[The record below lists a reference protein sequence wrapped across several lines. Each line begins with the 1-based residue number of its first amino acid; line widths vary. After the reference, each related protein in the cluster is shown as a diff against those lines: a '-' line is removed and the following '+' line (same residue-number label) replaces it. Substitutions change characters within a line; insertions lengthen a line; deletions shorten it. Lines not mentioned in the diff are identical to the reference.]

1 MLISKYYIVNN
12 PFGVD
17 IMFYEFLADLNFVV
31 GFILFLC
38 YSYQIFY
45 SIVPF
50 SLKPKKHKL
59 PIKKNNLAILIA
71 ARNEEAVI
79 GNLLDSI
86 HAQDYD
92 KELLHPIVIADNCTD
107 NTATVARER
116 GATVFERF
124 NKEKV
129 GKGYAL
135 DYAIDKLRE
144 LGEWERMDGV
154 IVLDA
159 DNLLT
164 KSFVSEMNKTFSDGY
179 EAFTSYRNSKNY
191 GDNWISAGYGL
202 WYIRESKFLH
212 YARMLLR
219 SSAAISGTGFLVS
232 RKLLDRFDGWKFYL
246 LTEDIEFS
254 IFSIINGVKIGCCIN
269 AELYDEQPVTFHQ
282 SYKQRLRWSK
292 GFFQVWQKHGS
303 ELVRGIFKHRKFAF
317 FDMTMNIMPAFV
329 LTVVLLFT
337 SISSILLSIFGWG
350 DPSPVIESLLG
361 YVAFT
366 YSVMFVMG
374 LLTLISEWNKIHTTT
389 GKKIGY
395 LFLFPIFM
403 YTYIPISV
411 IALFK
416 PVKWEP
422 IHHTRARSLDDIL
435 DKK

>member
-1 MLISKYYIVNN
+1 
-12 PFGVD
+12 
-17 IMFYEFLADLNFVV
+17 MFYEFLADLNFIV

-45 SIVPF
+45 TIVPF
-50 SLKPKKHKL
+50 SIKPRKHKI
-59 PIKKNNLAILIA
+59 PTKKGRIAILIA
-71 ARNEEAVI
+71 ARNEEKVI
-79 GNLLDSI
+79 GELLHSI
-86 HAQDYD
+86 SLQDYD
-92 KELLHPIVIADNCTD
+92 KKCLQTIVIADNCTD
-107 NTATVARER
+107 STAQIAKNN
-116 GATVFERF
+116 GAIVFERF
-124 NKEKV
+124 NKEQI

-135 DYAIDKLRE
+135 DFAIDNLRKSGD
-144 LGEWERMDGV
+144 LDKIDGI

-164 KSFVSEMNKTFSDGY
+164 KNYVSEMNKTFSDGY
-179 EAFTSYRNSKNY
+179 EVFTSYRNSKNY

-212 YARMLLR
+212 YARMLLN
-219 SSAAISGTGFLVS
+219 SSCAISGTGFFVS
-232 RKLLDRFDGWKFYL
+232 KKILDKFNGWKFYL

-269 AELYDEQPVTFHQ
+269 AELYDEQPITFHQ

-292 GFFQVWQKHGS
+292 GFFQVWQKHGK

-317 FDMTMNIMPAFV
+317 FDMTMNIMPAFI
-329 LTVVLLFT
+329 LTVLLLFT
-337 SISSILLSIFGWG
+337 SISSIIFGIFGLG

-361 YVAFT
+361 YIAFT
-366 YSVMFVMG
+366 YSVMFLMG
-374 LLTLISEWNKIHTTT
+374 LITVISEWKKIHTSS
-389 GKKIGY
+389 GRKIGY

-416 PVKWEP
+416 RVAWEP
-422 IHHTRARSLDDIL
+422 IHHTRSRTIDEVT
-435 DKK
+435 KRK

>member
-1 MLISKYYIVNN
+1 
-12 PFGVD
+12 
-17 IMFYEFLADLNFVV
+17 MFYEFLADLNFAV

-45 SIVPF
+45 TIVPF
-50 SLKPKKHKL
+50 SIKPRKHKT
-59 PIKKNNLAILIA
+59 PIKHHKIAILIA

-92 KELLHPIVIADNCTD
+92 KELLQPIVIADNCTD
-107 NTATVARER
+107 STATVAREC

-124 NKEKV
+124 NKEKI

-135 DYAIDKLRE
+135 DFAIDNLRKN
-144 LGEWERMDGV
+144 GDWEKFDGI

-164 KSFVSEMNKTFSDGY
+164 ENFVTEMNKTFSDGY
-179 EAFTSYRNSKNY
+179 EAFTCYRNSKNY

-219 SSAAISGTGFLVS
+219 SSAAISGTGFFVS
-232 RKLLDRFDGWKFYL
+232 RALLDRFNGWKFYL

-292 GFFQVWQKHGS
+292 GFFQVWQKHGK

-317 FDMTMNIMPAFV
+317 FDMTMNIMPAFI

-337 SISSILLSIFGWG
+337 SISSILFGIFGWG
-350 DPSPVIESLLG
+350 NPSPVIESLLG
-361 YVAFT
+361 YIGFT
-366 YSVMFVMG
+366 YSVMFLMG
-374 LLTLISEWNKIHTTT
+374 LVTLASEWNKIHTSA
-389 GKKIGY
+389 GRKIGY

-416 PVKWEP
+416 PVKWEQ
-422 IHHTRARSLDDIL
+422 IHHTRAKSLDDVVG
-435 DKK
+435 KK

>member
-1 MLISKYYIVNN
+1 
-12 PFGVD
+12 
-17 IMFYEFLADLNFVV
+17 MFYEFLADMNFLV

-45 SIVPF
+45 TIVPF
-50 SLKPKKHKL
+50 SIKPRRHRE
-59 PIKKNNLAILIA
+59 PIKKHRIGILIA

-86 HAQDYD
+86 AAQDYPR
-92 KELLHPIVIADNCTD
+92 ELIRPFVIADNCTD
-107 NTATVARER
+107 KTAKIAEER

-124 NKEKV
+124 NKEKI

-135 DYAIDKLRE
+135 DYAIDKLHE
-144 LGEWERMDGV
+144 NGEWSEIDGF

-164 KSFVSEMNKTFSDGY
+164 NNYITEMNKTFNDGF

-212 YARMLLR
+212 YARMLLH
-219 SSAAISGTGFLVS
+219 SSAAISGTGFFVS
-232 RKLLDRFDGWKFYL
+232 RSLLDRFNGWKFYL

-254 IFSIINGVKIGCCIN
+254 MFAIINGVRIGCSVN
-269 AELYDEQPVTFHQ
+269 AELYDEQPVTFEQ

-292 GFFQVWQKHGS
+292 GFFQVWKKHGK
-303 ELVRGIFKHRKFAF
+303 ELIKGIFKHRKFAF
-317 FDMTMNIMPAFV
+317 FDMTMNVMPAFL
-329 LTVVLLFT
+329 LTVALLST
-337 SISSILLSIFGWG
+337 SVASILFSIFGWG
-350 DPSPVIESLLG
+350 DPSPVVESLLG
-361 YVAFT
+361 YVGFT
-366 YSVMFVMG
+366 YSIMLLMG
-374 LLTLISEWNKIHTTT
+374 LVTLISEWKKIHTTADR
-389 GKKIGY
+389 KIGF

-416 PVKWEP
+416 PVKWEQ
-422 IHHTRARSLDDIL
+422 IHHTRAKSLDDIVRK
-435 DKK
+435 DK

>member
-1 MLISKYYIVNN
+1 
-12 PFGVD
+12 
-17 IMFYEFLADLNFVV
+17 MFYDFLADLNFLV

-50 SLKPKKHKL
+50 SIRPKRHKTPVKL
-59 PIKKNNLAILIA
+59 NNIAIFIA

-79 GNLLDSI
+79 GNLLESI
-86 HAQDYD
+86 NRQDYD
-92 KELLHPIVIADNCTD
+92 SKHMKVVVIADNCTD
-107 NTATVARER
+107 KTAESARR
-116 GATVFERF
+116 LGATVFERF

-135 DYAIDKLRE
+135 DYAIDCLQKS
-144 LGEWERMDGV
+144 GEWNAIDGV

-159 DNLLT
+159 DNLL
-164 KSFVSEMNKTFSDGY
+164 SANYVSEMNKTFSDGY
-179 EAFTSYRNSKNY
+179 EVFTSYRNSKNY

-212 YARMLLR
+212 YSRMLLG
-219 SSAAISGTGFLVS
+219 SSCAISGTGFLVS
-232 RKLLDRFDGWKFYL
+232 RAVLDKFNGWKFYL

-254 IFSIINGVKIGCCIN
+254 VFSIINGVKIGCCIN
-269 AELYDEQPVTFHQ
+269 AELYDEQPITFHQ

-292 GFFQVWQKHGS
+292 GFFQVWRKHGK
-303 ELVRGIFKHRKFAF
+303 ELVNGIFKYRKFAF
-317 FDMTMNIMPAFV
+317 FDMTMNVMPAFV

-337 SISSILLSIFGWG
+337 SVTSILFGIFGWG
-350 DPSPVIESLLG
+350 DPSPVVESLLG
-361 YVAFT
+361 YIGFT
-366 YSVMFVMG
+366 YSIMFLMG
-374 LLTLISEWNKIHTTT
+374 LVTLISEWKKIHTSS
-389 GKKIGY
+389 GRKIGF

-416 PVKWEP
+416 PVKWEQ
-422 IHHTRARSLDDIL
+422 IHHTRAKSIDDVV
-435 DKK
+435 KKG

>member
-1 MLISKYYIVNN
+1 
-12 PFGVD
+12 
-17 IMFYEFLADLNFVV
+17 MFNEFLADLNFVV

-45 SIVPF
+45 TIVPF
-50 SLKPKKHKL
+50 SIKPRPHKK
-59 PIKKNNLAILIA
+59 IVKKNKIAILIA
-71 ARNEEAVI
+71 ARNEEKVI
-79 GNLLDSI
+79 GNLLSSI
-86 HAQDYD
+86 KNQDYD
-92 KELLHPIVIADNCTD
+92 RNYLSVVVIADNCTD
-107 NTATVARER
+107 NTAKIAKEN

-124 NKEKV
+124 NKKEI

-135 DYAIDKLRE
+135 DYAISKLRNG
-144 LGEWERMDGV
+144 GEWQNIDGI

-159 DNLLT
+159 DNVLT
-164 KSFVSEMNKTFSDGY
+164 PNYISEMNKTRSDGF

-219 SSAAISGTGFLVS
+219 SSCAISGTGFFVS
-232 RKLLDRFDGWKFYL
+232 RTLLDKFNGWKFYL

-254 IFSIINGVKIGCCIN
+254 IFAIINGVKIGCSIN
-269 AELYDEQPVTFHQ
+269 AELFDEQPITFKQ

-292 GFFQVWQKHGS
+292 GFFQVWKKHGKD
-303 ELVRGIFKHRKFAF
+303 LLKGIFKHRKFAF
-317 FDMTMNIMPAFV
+317 FDMTMNIMPAFI
-329 LTVVLLFT
+329 LTVTLLFT
-337 SISSILLSIFGWG
+337 SACAIIFGILGIG

-366 YSVMFVMG
+366 YSVMFLMG
-374 LLTLISEWNKIHTTT
+374 LITIISEWKKIHTTNQ
-389 GKKIGY
+389 KKIGY

-403 YTYIPISV
+403 YTYIPISL

-416 PVKWEP
+416 KVGWEP
-422 IHHTRARSLDDIL
+422 IHHTRSKSFDEVVS
-435 DKK
+435 KK

>member
-1 MLISKYYIVNN
+1 MNNFRELI
-12 PFGVD
+12 F
-17 IMFYEFLADLNFVV
+17 MFYEFLADLNFLV
-31 GFILFLC
+31 GFVLFLC

-45 SIVPF
+45 TIVPF
-50 SLKPKKHKL
+50 SLKPRRHKT
-59 PIKKNNLAILIA
+59 PIKMNNIAILIA

-86 HAQDYD
+86 NSQDYPS
-92 KELLHPIVIADNCTD
+92 EYLRTIVIADNCTD
-107 NTATVARER
+107 STASLSRER

-124 NKEKV
+124 NQEKV

-135 DYAIDKLRE
+135 DFAIDKLRE
-144 LGEWERMDGV
+144 RGEWDGIDGV

-164 KSFVSEMNKTFSDGY
+164 PNYVTEMNKTFSDGY

-219 SSAAISGTGFLVS
+219 SSCAISGTGFLVS
-232 RKLLDRFDGWKFYL
+232 RSLLDRFNGWKFYL

-254 IFSIINGVKIGCCIN
+254 TFSVINGVKIGCCIN
-269 AELYDEQPVTFHQ
+269 AELYDEQPVTFQQ

-292 GFFQVWQKHGS
+292 GFFQVWEKHGK
-303 ELVRGIFKHRKFAF
+303 ELVKGIFKHRKFAF
-317 FDMTMNIMPAFV
+317 FDMTMNIMPAFI

-337 SISSILLSIFGWG
+337 SITSLLFGIFGWG

-361 YVAFT
+361 YIGFT
-366 YSVMFVMG
+366 YSVMFLMG
-374 LLTLISEWNKIHTTT
+374 LVTLVSEWNKIHTTA
-389 GKKIGY
+389 GRKIGF

-416 PVKWEP
+416 PVKWEQ
-422 IHHTRARSLDDIL
+422 IHHTRAKSIDDVI
-435 DKK
+435 KKK

>member
-1 MLISKYYIVNN
+1 
-12 PFGVD
+12 
-17 IMFYEFLADLNFVV
+17 MFYEFLADMNFLV

-45 SIVPF
+45 TVVPF
-50 SLKPKKHKL
+50 SIKPRRHREPVKL
-59 PIKKNNLAILIA
+59 GNILLMIA

-79 GNLLDSI
+79 KNLLESI
-86 HAQDYD
+86 AAQDYPR
-92 KELLHPIVIADNCTD
+92 KKMRTVVIADNCTD
-107 NTATVARER
+107 ATARLAREC

-124 NKEKV
+124 NTERI

-135 DYAIDKLRE
+135 DFAIDRLKE
-144 LGEWERMDGV
+144 SGEWSTVDGV

-164 KSFVSEMNKTFSDGY
+164 KNYVTEMNKTRSDGY

-219 SSAAISGTGFLVS
+219 SSAAISGTGFFVS
-232 RKLLDRFDGWKFYL
+232 RELLDRMGGWKFYL

-254 IFSIINGVKIGCCIN
+254 VFSVINGVKIGCCID
-269 AELYDEQPVTFHQ
+269 AELYDEQPVTFEQ

-292 GFFQVWQKHGS
+292 GFFQVWKKHGG
-303 ELVRGIFKHRKFAF
+303 ELIRGIFKHKKFAF
-317 FDMTMNIMPAFV
+317 FDMTMNVMPAFI
-329 LTVVLLFT
+329 LTVTLLFT
-337 SISSILLSIFGWG
+337 STTAILFGIFGWG

-361 YVAFT
+361 YVGFT
-366 YSVMFVMG
+366 YSIMFLTG
-374 LLTLISEWNKIHTTT
+374 LITLISEWNKVHTTA
-389 GKKIGY
+389 GRKIGF

-403 YTYIPISV
+403 YTYIPISLV
-411 IALFK
+411 ALFK
-416 PVKWEP
+416 PVKWEQ
-422 IHHTRARSLDDIL
+422 IHHTRAKSINDVVNK
-435 DKK
+435 DKR

>member
-1 MLISKYYIVNN
+1 
-12 PFGVD
+12 
-17 IMFYEFLADLNFVV
+17 MFNEFLADLNFLV

-45 SIVPF
+45 TVVPF
-50 SLKPKKHKL
+50 SIRPKRHRVTKM
-59 PIKKNNLAILIA
+59 NNILILIA

-79 GNLLDSI
+79 GNLLESVN
-86 HAQDYD
+86 AQDYS
-92 KELLHPIVIADNCTD
+92 KEHLRTVVVADNCTD
-107 NTATVARER
+107 KTAEIARSL

-124 NKEKV
+124 NKEKI

-135 DYAIDKLRE
+135 DFAIDKLRE
-144 LGEWERMDGV
+144 NGEWKKIDGV

-164 KSFVSEMNKTFSDGY
+164 QNYVSEMNKTFCDGY

-212 YARMLLR
+212 YARMLLG

-232 RKLLDRFDGWKFYL
+232 RHLLDRFNGWKFYL

-254 IFSIINGVKIGCCIN
+254 IFSVINGVKIGCCIN
-269 AELYDEQPVTFHQ
+269 AELYDEQPVTFKQ

-292 GFFQVWQKHGS
+292 GFFQVWRKHGK

-317 FDMTMNIMPAFV
+317 FDMTMNVMPAFI

-337 SISSILLSIFGWG
+337 SVTAVLFGIFGWG
-350 DPSPVIESLLG
+350 DPSPVVESLLG
-361 YVAFT
+361 YISFT
-366 YSVMFVMG
+366 YSIMFLMG
-374 LLTLISEWNKIHTTT
+374 LVTLISEWRKIHTSS
-389 GKKIGY
+389 GRKIGF

-411 IALFK
+411 AALFK
-416 PVKWEP
+416 PVKWEQ
-422 IHHTRARSLDDIL
+422 IHHTRSKSLDDVV
-435 DKK
+435 KK

>member
-1 MLISKYYIVNN
+1 MFNDFL
-12 PFGVD
+12 VD
-17 IMFYEFLADLNFVV
+17 VNFVV
-31 GFILFLC
+31 GFLLFLC

-45 SIVPF
+45 TIVPF
-50 SLKPKKHKL
+50 AIKPHKHKT
-59 PIKKNNLAILIA
+59 PIKMNKIGILIA

-79 GNLLDSI
+79 NNLLASI
-86 HAQDYD
+86 NEQDYN
-92 KELLHPIVIADNCTD
+92 KELLKVVVIADNCTD
-107 NTATVARER
+107 NTANIARSM

-124 NKEKV
+124 NKDKI

-135 DYAIDKLRE
+135 DFAIDNLRKS
-144 LGEWERMDGV
+144 GEWNSLDGV

-164 KSFVSEMNKTFSDGY
+164 PNYISEMNKTRSDGY

-212 YARMLLR
+212 YARMLLN
-219 SSAAISGTGFLVS
+219 SSCAISGTGFFVS
-232 RKLLDRFDGWKFYL
+232 RDLLDRFDGWKFFL

-254 IFSIINGVKIGCCIN
+254 VFSIINGVKIGCSIN
-269 AELYDEQPVTFHQ
+269 AELFDEQPITFRQ

-292 GFFQVWQKHGS
+292 GFFQVWRKHGK
-303 ELVRGIFKHRKFAF
+303 ELVRGIFLHRKFAF
-317 FDMTMNIMPAFV
+317 FDMTMNIMPAFI
-329 LTVVLLFT
+329 LTSVILFT
-337 SISSILLSIFGWG
+337 SISATIFGIFGIG
-350 DPSPVIESLLG
+350 DPSPVIVSLLG

-366 YSVMFVMG
+366 YSIMFFMG
-374 LLTLISEWNKIHTTT
+374 IVTIISEWKKIHTSNA
-389 GKKIGY
+389 KKIGY

-411 IALFK
+411 IALFR

-422 IHHTRARSLDDIL
+422 IHHTRSKSLDEVINE
-435 DKK
+435 K

>member
-1 MLISKYYIVNN
+1 
-12 PFGVD
+12 
-17 IMFYEFLADLNFVV
+17 MFYEFLADLNFVV

-50 SLKPKKHKL
+50 SLKPRKHRL
-59 PIKKNNLAILIA
+59 PIKKHNIAIFIA

-86 HAQDYD
+86 NAQDYD
-92 KELLHPIVIADNCTD
+92 KALLHPIVIADNCTD
-107 NTATVARER
+107 STATVARER
-116 GATVFERF
+116 EATVFERF

-144 LGEWERMDGV
+144 LGEWESIDAV

-164 KSFVSEMNKTFSDGY
+164 ASFVSEMNKTFSDGY

-212 YARMLLR
+212 YARMLLH

-232 RKLLDRFDGWKFYL
+232 RALLDRFDGWKFYL

-292 GFFQVWQKHGS
+292 GFFQVWQKHGK
-303 ELVRGIFKHRKFAF
+303 ELIHGIFKHRKFAF
-317 FDMTMNIMPAFV
+317 FDMTMNVMPAFI

-337 SISSILLSIFGWG
+337 SISSILLSVFGWG
-350 DPSPVIESLLG
+350 DPTPVIESLLG

-374 LLTLISEWNKIHTTT
+374 LLTLVSEWNKIHTTAS
-389 GKKIGY
+389 KKIGY

-422 IHHTRARSLDDIL
+422 IHHTRARSLDDIVG
-435 DKK
+435 KK

>member
-1 MLISKYYIVNN
+1 MNNFRELI
-12 PFGVD
+12 F
-17 IMFYEFLADLNFVV
+17 MFYEFLADLNFLV

-45 SIVPF
+45 TIVPF
-50 SLKPKKHKL
+50 SLKPRRHKM
-59 PIKKNNLAILIA
+59 PIKINNIAILIA

-86 HAQDYD
+86 NSQDYPS
-92 KELLHPIVIADNCTD
+92 EHLRTIVIADNCTD
-107 NTATVARER
+107 NTASLSRER

-124 NKEKV
+124 NQEKV

-135 DYAIDKLRE
+135 DFAIDKLRE
-144 LGEWERMDGV
+144 RGEWDGIDGV

-164 KSFVSEMNKTFSDGY
+164 PNYVTEMNKTFSDGY

-219 SSAAISGTGFLVS
+219 SSCAISGTGFLVS
-232 RKLLDRFDGWKFYL
+232 RSLLDRFNGWKFYL

-254 IFSIINGVKIGCCIN
+254 TFSVINGVKIGCCIN
-269 AELYDEQPVTFHQ
+269 AELYDEQPVTFRQ

-292 GFFQVWQKHGS
+292 GFFQVWEKHGK
-303 ELVRGIFKHRKFAF
+303 ELVKGIFKHRKFAF
-317 FDMTMNIMPAFV
+317 FDMTMNIMPAFI

-337 SISSILLSIFGWG
+337 SITSLLFGIFGWG

-361 YVAFT
+361 YIGFT
-366 YSVMFVMG
+366 YSVMFLMG
-374 LLTLISEWNKIHTTT
+374 LVTLVSEWNKIHTTA
-389 GKKIGY
+389 GRKIGF

-416 PVKWEP
+416 PVKWEQ
-422 IHHTRARSLDDIL
+422 IHHTRAKSIEDVT
-435 DKK
+435 KKK